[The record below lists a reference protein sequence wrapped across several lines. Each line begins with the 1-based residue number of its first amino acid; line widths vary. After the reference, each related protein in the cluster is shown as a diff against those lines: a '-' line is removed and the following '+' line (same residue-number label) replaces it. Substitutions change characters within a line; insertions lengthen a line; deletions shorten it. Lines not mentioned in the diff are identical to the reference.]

1 MVIVDKVALLFAGWN
16 CKVDKAAFVVSRVPL
31 KVKLE
36 NDVVGQEGEQVRPG
50 VGEVRRRVPVERER
64 VVVR

>member
-1 MVIVDKVALLFAGWN
+1 MVIVDKVAVHFAGWN

-36 NDVVGQEGEQVRPG
+36 TKEKLLQEALKRVRSITDDST
-50 VGEVRRRVPVERER
+50 EEDQDTE
-64 VVVR
+64 